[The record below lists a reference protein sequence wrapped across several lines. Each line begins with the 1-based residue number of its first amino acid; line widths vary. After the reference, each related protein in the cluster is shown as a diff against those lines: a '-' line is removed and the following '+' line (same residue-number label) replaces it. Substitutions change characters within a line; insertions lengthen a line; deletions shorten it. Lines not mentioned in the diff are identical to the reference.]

1 MTKSNLKLKTCIYAS
16 YSTIFASINNS
27 NTPYYMDIDWKAK
40 AKQLLKAELV
50 RRNITYEELAER
62 LSVIGVEETK
72 SSIDSKMSRG
82 SFSAIFMIQSLT
94 SIGCDQ
100 LSIDNIIHQENS
112 LPLVKEPEIKYESSK
127 MFKMYH
133 DKEGIR
139 YLDINSLDNQILK
152 ENKVISLFSGAGGL
166 DIGLEQAGFE
176 TAICVENDPDCRAT
190 LKYNRPEWKLF
201 DKSEKFDEGK
211 LETREPGNIRAID
224 VAELL
229 QYADLEKGEAALVV
243 GGAPCQPFSNIG
255 KRNGKNDKKNGDLFL
270 EFVRFVKGA
279 EPKAFIFENVAGIT
293 QSKHNSVIKYMI
305 DNFSGSGY
313 SISYKILNAADFGVP
328 QRRERFFLIGIKNC
342 DLPAF
347 PLRTHSKDNKSW
359 QKFIADLNKKPAYLP
374 KKWKSVKD
382 TFNELSKDYENRE
395 DYAVMNSTA
404 KVVHRMTFIDQGEN
418 FKVLPMEL
426 RPNCWK
432 NGKHQGQDTFGRLVE
447 DLPSVT
453 IRTAAY
459 NPSKGRYIHPF
470 ENRGL
475 NTIEMAALQDF
486 PKDWFFKCYNKSKV
500 TLVSTGKQIGNAV
513 PPSLARA
520 LGLAIKHQIIKSE
533 SKEFAE
539 KHIELVE

>member
-1 MTKSNLKLKTCIYAS
+1 
-16 YSTIFASINNS
+16 
-27 NTPYYMDIDWKAK
+27 MDIDWKLK
-40 AKQLLKAELV
+40 AKQLLKSELV
-50 RRNITYEELAER
+50 RRNITYEELANR
-62 LSVIGVEETK
+62 LLKIDVEETK

-82 SFSAIFMIQSLT
+82 SFSAAFMIQCLT
-94 SIGCDQ
+94 TIGCDQ
-100 LSIDNIIHQENS
+100 LSIDNITQQENS
-112 LPLVKEPEIKYESSK
+112 LALVQESEIKYESSNT
-127 MFKMYH
+127 FKMYH
-133 DKEGIR
+133 DKDGVR
-139 YLDINSLDNQILK
+139 YLDINRLNNKSLKD
-152 ENKVISLFSGAGGL
+152 NKVISLFSGAGGL

-176 TAICVENDPDCRAT
+176 TVVCVENDPDCRAT
-190 LKYNRPEWKLF
+190 LKNNRPDWKLF
-201 DKSEKFDEGK
+201 DKSERFEEGK
-211 LETREPGNIRAID
+211 LETREPGNIREID
-224 VAELL
+224 VDELL
-229 QYADLEKGEAALVV
+229 EYADLEKGDAALVV

-305 DNFSGSGY
+305 DSFSGSGY
-313 SISYKILNAADFGVP
+313 SISYNILNAADFGVP
-328 QRRERFFLIGIKNC
+328 QRRERFFLIGIKNY

-347 PLRTHSKDNKSW
+347 PLPTHSKDNKSW
-359 QKFIADLNKKPAYLP
+359 QKFIASLNKKPAYIP
-374 KKWKSVKD
+374 KEWKSVKD
-382 TFNELSKDYENRE
+382 TFNELPNDYENRD
-395 DYAVMNSTA
+395 DYAVMNCTA

-447 DLPSVT
+447 GLPSIT

-486 PKDWFFKCYNKSKV
+486 PEDWYFKCYNKSNV
-500 TLVSTGKQIGNAV
+500 TLVSAGKQIGNAV
-513 PPSLARA
+513 PPGLARA

-533 SKEFAE
+533 SKEFSE
-539 KHIELVE
+539 KHFELVE

>member
-1 MTKSNLKLKTCIYAS
+1 ME
-16 YSTIFASINNS
+16 
-27 NTPYYMDIDWKAK
+27 IDWKAK

-82 SFSAIFMIQSLT
+82 SFSATFMIQCLT

-100 LSIDNIIHQENS
+100 LSIDNVIQMERS
-112 LPLVKEPEIKYESSK
+112 TALVQEPEIKYETSK
-127 MFKMYH
+127 YLEMYY
-133 DKEGIR
+133 DKDGVR
-139 YLDINSLDNQILK
+139 YVDINRLEDKSLGG
-152 ENKVISLFSGAGGL
+152 NKVISLFSGAGGL

-176 TAICVENDPDCRAT
+176 TAICVENDADCRAT
-190 LKYNRPEWKLF
+190 LKHNRPEWKLF
-201 DKSEKFDEGK
+201 DKSERFDQGK
-211 LETREPGNIRAID
+211 LETREPGNIREID
-224 VAELL
+224 VDELL
-229 QYADLEKGEAALVV
+229 DYADLEKGEAALVV

-255 KRNGKNDKKNGDLFL
+255 KRNGKDDKKNGDLFL
-270 EFVRFVKGA
+270 EFVRFVKGT

-305 DNFSGSGY
+305 DSFSGSGY
-313 SISYKILNAADFGVP
+313 NISYNILNAADFGVP
-328 QRRERFFLIGIKNC
+328 QRRERFFLIGIKNY

-347 PLRTHSKDNKSW
+347 PLPTHSKDNKSW
-359 QKFIADLNKKPAYLP
+359 QNFIADLNEKPSYIP
-374 KKWKSVKD
+374 KAWKSVKEA
-382 TFNELSKDYENRE
+382 FNELPKDYEKRE
-395 DYAVMNSTA
+395 DYAVMNCTA

-432 NGKHQGQDTFGRLVE
+432 NGKHQGQDTFGRLVY

-459 NPSKGRYIHPF
+459 NPSKGRYIHPL

-486 PKDWFFKCYNKSKV
+486 PKDWYFKCHNKNKI
-500 TLVSTGKQIGNAV
+500 TLVSGGKQIGNAV
-513 PPSLARA
+513 PPGLARA
-520 LGLAIKHQIIKSE
+520 LGIAIKHQIILSETKESSEKSL
-533 SKEFAE
+533 
-539 KHIELVE
+539 ELVE